1 MTGAPVSF
9 TLDMPGADYPQDID
23 LPVHGDGER
32 ADLHEA
38 LWVYGYDQASRIG
51 YYAYLVHDDSNHARR
66 RETVALFL
74 PDGTR
79 LVHTGEGGKS
89 TAGCA
94 AGDCLSLTCIEP
106 FQRWHAEFAG
116 TMAKLPANPAAA
128 PRAVEPSVAAKL
140 SLDVADP
147 ATPAWNVERGW
158 GDALPA
164 FRLHQL
170 HRARGVLSAAGRT
183 HALNSICFR
192 SHSLRTR
199 DLPGYTGHAFAN
211 ALFPSG
217 RAFGLLR
224 YRATDRLPERGR
236 GFVFI
241 DGAMHEAE
249 VRAWP
254 YLVSDQSAGEA
265 VLVKLD
271 GAFGTEVIEGVTIG
285 SVFSTSGA
293 DGRGWGVHG
302 GKKDGYVLS
311 SAFAK
316 YSWRGESAIGQL
328 DRSALRNHF
337 ATQISG

>member
-1 MTGAPVSF
+1 MTGAPVTF
-9 TLDMPGADYPQDID
+9 ALDTPAADYLPDVD
-23 LPVHGDGER
+23 LPVLGDRDR

-38 LWVYGYDQASRIG
+38 LWVYGYDQASGIG
-51 YYAYLVHDDSNHARR
+51 YYAYLVHDDSNHVRR
-66 RETVALFL
+66 RETVSLFL

-106 FQRWHAEFAG
+106 FQRWRAEFAG

-128 PRAVEPSVAAKL
+128 PREIQPSVATEL

-164 FRLHQL
+164 FRYHQL
-170 HRARGVLSAAGRT
+170 HRARGVLSVAGRT
-183 HALNSICFR
+183 HALDSICFR

-199 DLPGYTGHAFAN
+199 DLPGFTGHAFAN
-211 ALFPSG
+211 ALFSSG

-224 YRATDRLPERGR
+224 YGATVRLPERGR

-241 DGAMHEAE
+241 DGAMHEA
-249 VRAWP
+249 VVHAWP
-254 YLVSDQSAGEA
+254 YLVSDRSEGEA
-265 VLVKLD
+265 VLIELD
-271 GAFGTEVIEGVTIG
+271 GPFGTEVVEGETIG
-285 SVFSTSGA
+285 SVFSTVDA

-302 GKKDGYVLS
+302 GEQGSHVLS
-311 SAFAK
+311 SAFAR
-316 YSWRGESAIGQL
+316 YTWRSESAIGQL
-328 DRSALRNHF
+328 DRSAMRNRF
-337 ATQISG
+337 ATR